1 MEPIVDLFS
10 LPLHAIDRH
19 EVVRRVEAA
28 HAEGRG
34 GWILTPN
41 VELIQQA
48 SEDEAI
54 RALYERADLRVTD
67 GMPILWLARVAG
79 RPLPDR
85 VAGSDLVWSLAE
97 YAGRTGQRLFLL
109 GGDEGV
115 AEAAGEVL
123 TKHAPGLVVAGHASP
138 FIALPPRPEQ
148 LAEIEQV
155 LREAEPDLVYVA
167 FGSPKTEYLIDGLR
181 DAFPETWFL
190 GCGISLS
197 FITGDVSRAPAWVQ
211 RIGLEWM
218 HRLVQE
224 PRRLARR
231 YLGRNLPFVLRG
243 LVAALRVRFGSATQI

>member
-1 MEPIVDLFS
+1 MERILDLFS
-10 LPLHAIDRH
+10 LPLDAIDRH
-19 EVVRRVEAA
+19 EVVREVEAGLA
-28 HAEGRG
+28 DGRG

-48 SEDEAI
+48 SEDEEI
-54 RALYERADLRVTD
+54 QALYGRADLRVTD
-67 GMPILWLARVAG
+67 GMPILWLAKVAG

-97 YAGRTGQRLFLL
+97 AAAHGKRRLFLL
-109 GGDEGV
+109 GGDDGV
-115 AEAAGEVL
+115 AEQAGLVL
-123 TKHAPGLVVAGHASP
+123 EQHAPGLVVAGHASP
-138 FIALPPRPEQ
+138 FIDVPPRPEQ
-148 LAEIEQV
+148 LAEIEQAV
-155 LREAEPDLVYVA
+155 REARPDLVYVA

-181 DAFPETWFL
+181 ERFPGVWWL

-197 FITGDVSRAPAWVQ
+197 FITGDVTRAPAWLQ

-224 PRRLARR
+224 PRRLAGR

-243 LVAALRVRFGSATQI
+243 LVSALRVRFGSGSRI